1 MTQVFLKIEK
11 WWIKVSMTFVCFCMQ
26 FINNA
31 NKHPTTVGWN
41 FKRMQI
47 KNPTAVKVQLL
58 LNSKLYWF
66 FTAVRVPSFSYSST
80 RTKVAK
86 QVLNCNTEAV
96 QIKYELNRKYL
107 QLALI
112 FWVLSI
118 VKAIAYID
126 IYSSLH
132 LFTFFSCVYAL
143 INHIFL

>member
-1 MTQVFLKIEK
+1 
-11 WWIKVSMTFVCFCMQ
+11 MQ

-41 FKRMQI
+41 FKIMQI

-58 LNSKLYWF
+58 LNSKLYWL

-96 QIKYELNRKYL
+96 QIKHELNRKYL
-107 QLALI
+107 KEKLKLALI
-112 FWVLSI
+112 FWVLYI